1 MTDLI
6 FTITITIFIIDFN
19 AIVTCG
25 YSGVGKREKRAMP
38 PKHDLCELVA
48 PNAGNNA
55 NFGNHTCPLFII
67 LDYNES

>member
-25 YSGVGKREKRAMP
+25 YSGAGKQEKRAMP

-55 NFGNHTCPLFII
+55 NFGLWQSYLPSL
-67 LDYNES
+67 YNPRL